1 MDEYFLSRRQLFAGL
16 GVTAAGLIAGC
27 AQAAPAAARSMTVYR
42 DPGCGC
48 CLNWVALA
56 RRAGFAVRMVD
67 SQNIMAIKRQ
77 AGVPQALAAC
87 HTAISGNFVGEGH
100 VPLEL
105 VRRLLD
111 RPVPGMRGVA
121 VAGMPVGSPGM
132 ESPSGAHQAFDV
144 FTFDRAGRTTL
155 LRRYPA

>member
-56 RRAGFAVRMVD
+56 RRAGFAVRVVD

-77 AGVPQALAAC
+77 AGVPPALVATTGTTDASVFGNVAGIPAVCFGPFAEAA
-87 HTAISGNFVGEGH
+87 HGVGER
-100 VPLEL
+100 VYL
-105 VRRLLD
+105 
-111 RPVPGMRGVA
+111 
-121 VAGMPVGSPGM
+121 
-132 ESPSGAHQAFDV
+132 PSVIQTAQVMGLFIRDWCGLS
-144 FTFDRAGRTTL
+144 R
-155 LRRYPA
+155 